1 VAEVVFDVMAEA
13 KGDEVAD
20 RTQRVLYA
28 KEGSWVWDYQDQ
40 GPATPAAPTPIP
52 LSDAIDTVPPVPPV
66 TSPVVQTALLPPVFS
81 IRSGSYPLAD
91 FELKLNLSD
100 PNPAGR
106 GMIFYSVDYGN
117 WLPYKGTIL
126 VPAGAV
132 IGGQVVPLEKDA
144 YTSSPRVEETYR
156 VKRLPL
162 SAPSIQLT
170 ASEFDD
176 HLEIIGVLLTDTNAS
191 GLAVLAYA
199 LTEPGAAPPTRELW
213 VSYAGEFSV
222 NASQFPSG
230 FTIHACARAVN
241 PAAYIDSSP
250 VQSSVG
256 ANFTFAD
263 AGSGQIVFVI
273 DASGSMD
280 TAVGS
285 TTRFRLVQDALIGA
299 INRLCPSS
307 RFGVVTFAGNI
318 LYSGG
323 TWDYLTATAENK
335 TMIVNEINR
344 FKTDSGTNYE
354 EALRVPGY
362 FASRPSRVFFLTDG
376 EPTGGGSFSDEVD
389 ALAASKVPVY
399 TIGVDLRDT
408 GRSRLADIAAATGG
422 TATMVST
429 N

>member
-1 VAEVVFDVMAEA
+1 
-13 KGDEVAD
+13 
-20 RTQRVLYA
+20 
-28 KEGSWVWDYQDQ
+28 
-40 GPATPAAPTPIP
+40 
-52 LSDAIDTVPPVPPV
+52 
-66 TSPVVQTALLPPVFS
+66 
-81 IRSGSYPLAD
+81 
-91 FELKLNLSD
+91 
-100 PNPAGR
+100 
-106 GMIFYSVDYGN
+106 
-117 WLPYKGTIL
+117 
-126 VPAGAV
+126 
-132 IGGQVVPLEKDA
+132 
-144 YTSSPRVEETYR
+144 
-156 VKRLPL
+156 
-162 SAPSIQLT
+162 
-170 ASEFDD
+170 
-176 HLEIIGVLLTDTNAS
+176 
-191 GLAVLAYA
+191 
-199 LTEPGAAPPTRELW
+199 
-213 VSYAGEFSV
+213 V